1 MSVLMRRAK
10 VEDLEA
16 IMRLER
22 ETFVTDAWPEDAMRR
37 ELESPHGYYLVAV
50 DDAPAPVPETEETE
64 APDAAGATI
73 DAARGGAAARPV
85 RPPVGLLGYAG
96 LLAPAGSGQGDIQTI
111 AVAPAARGMGLGR
124 GLMHAL
130 ITQARRRHVA
140 ELFLEVRADNAIA
153 RALYDSLGFRQIG
166 VRRGYYQPD
175 GVDAITMRLEVPAA
189 VTRPAASGS
198 HAALG
203 MQPRR
208 ADAGEAR

>member
-10 VEDLEA
+10 VEDLDA

-50 DDAPAPVPETEETE
+50 DDAPAPVPETEEAE
-64 APDAAGATI
+64 APDAAGRPT
-73 DAARGGAAARPV
+73 DGAADGGATPA

-130 ITQARRRHVA
+130 ITQARRRHVT

-153 RALYDSLGFRQIG
+153 RALYASLGFRQIG

-189 VTRPAASGS
+189 VTRPAASGV

-203 MQPRR
+203 MQSRR

>member
-10 VEDLEA
+10 VEDLDA

-50 DDAPAPVPETEETE
+50 DDAPADAGGTTIDP
-64 APDAAGATI
+64 AAG
-73 DAARGGAAARPV
+73 DARPV

-189 VTRPAASGS
+189 VTRPAASGA

-203 MQPRR
+203 MQLRR
-208 ADAGEAR
+208 AHEGEAR